1 MTTNP
6 FIVKV
11 YLQKVTAGR
20 PLRSLRVRQAEP
32 NTGKLTGVGFEFRDD
47 GSELFD
53 KIAALAAPE
62 VEEIAS

>member
-1 MTTNP
+1 
-6 FIVKV
+6 
-11 YLQKVTAGR
+11 
-20 PLRSLRVRQAEP
+20 
-32 NTGKLTGVGFEFRDD
+32 LTGVGFEFRDD